1 VTALQAFVRALGRLV
16 LPIAL
21 ILTSTGR
28 TSAQAAI
35 TEMSVGEQG
44 AGYEMR
50 YAYPQIGIPS
60 ADAAMQDWVY
70 ALADGFKGV
79 LSQRGAQ
86 EPPYG
91 AQLTYTVARNDETVV
106 SILFSYSIYTGGA
119 HPNLAQTAFNFL
131 MPDGARVFLPD
142 LLGNDGI
149 QRVSDLAIADL
160 TSRLA
165 GPDGMSE
172 SNWIRTG
179 AAPFADNFE
188 TFELFPDQLVIEF
201 DPYAVAAYAAGPQKV
216 RIPLAQV
223 QDLLRPDPRSPLPSF
238 DCSAARTAVE
248 RAICGDMALAQL
260 DRRTAEAFTMRL
272 RFEALSNQPR
282 VVRSQQQAWL
292 ADRDA
297 ACVASADTALVSCL
311 AHKYA
316 SRLTALQSFR

>member
-1 VTALQAFVRALGRLV
+1 
-16 LPIAL
+16 
-21 ILTSTGR
+21 
-28 TSAQAAI
+28 
-35 TEMSVGEQG
+35 
-44 AGYEMR
+44 MR

-70 ALADGFKGV
+70 ALVDGFKGV
-79 LSQRGAQ
+79 LPQRSTQ

-91 AQLTYTVARNDETVV
+91 AQLTYTVARNDEAVV

-142 LLGNDGI
+142 VVGSDGI

-160 TSRLA
+160 TRELT
-165 GPDGMSE
+165 GPDAMSDE
-172 SNWIRTG
+172 TWIRTG

-188 TFELFPDQLVIEF
+188 TFELLPDQIVIEF

-223 QDLLRPDPRSPLPSF
+223 QDVLRPDPRVALPSF
-238 DCSAARTAVE
+238 DCAEARTKVE

-260 DRRTAEAFTMRL
+260 DRRTAEAFNMRL
-272 RFEALSNQPR
+272 RFEAQSNQPAT
-282 VVRSQQQAWL
+282 VRAQQQTWL
-292 ADRDA
+292 GERDA
-297 ACVASADTALVSCL
+297 ACAATVDTALVSCL
-311 AHKYA
+311 AQQYT
-316 SRLTALQSFR
+316 SRLTALQNFR

>member
-1 VTALQAFVRALGRLV
+1 MTALQAFVRALGRLV

-223 QDLLRPDPRSPLPSF
+223 QDLLRPDPRAPLPSF
-238 DCSAARTAVE
+238 DCGATRTAVE

>member
-1 VTALQAFVRALGRLV
+1 VTALQAFVRTLCRLV

-60 ADAAMQDWVY
+60 ADAAMQDWVN
-70 ALADGFKGV
+70 ALAESFKGV
-79 LSQRGAQ
+79 LPQRGAQ

-91 AQLTYTVARNDETVV
+91 AQLTYTVARNDESVV

-119 HPNLAQTAFNFL
+119 HPNSAQTAFNFL

-142 LLGNDGI
+142 LLGSDGI

-160 TSRLA
+160 TRRLA
-165 GPDGMSE
+165 GPDGMSD

-188 TFELFPDQLVIEF
+188 TFELLPDQLVLEF
-201 DPYAVAAYAAGPQKV
+201 DPYAVAGYAAGPQKV
-216 RIPLAQV
+216 HIPLAQV
-223 QDLLRPDPRSPLPSF
+223 QDLLRPDPRTPLPSF
-238 DCSAARTAVE
+238 DCGAARTAVE

-272 RFEALSNQPR
+272 RFEALANQPPT
-282 VVRSQQQAWL
+282 VRAQQQAWL

-297 ACVASADTALVSCL
+297 ACAATADAALVSCL
-311 AHKYA
+311 ADQYA
-316 SRLTALQSFR
+316 SRLATLQNFR